1 MNLMLKTGRDVARVT
16 GNNGTG
22 CAFQAFHIDVDDSRG
37 SSVTTDD
44 YGVLSSIA
52 VDRGVSTETVE
63 DPGAKTRVDND
74 PVEDPA
80 ANALVSKG

>member
-1 MNLMLKTGRDVARVT
+1 MPAVT

-22 CAFQAFHIDVDDSRG
+22 CAFQAFHVDVDDSRG
-37 SSVTTDD
+37 SSVTDDD
-44 YGVLSSIA
+44 YGISSSIA

-63 DPGAKTRVDND
+63 DPGAKTHVDEDRGSCTFKD
-74 PVEDPA
+74 PVEYPA